1 MSKKLIRLTESD
13 LHRIIKESV
22 NKILKEEEYQ
32 INHLSKNW
40 DSVNQWRAA
49 AQDLQ
54 NKGYTIIHI
63 PIGNYKTFTANLAK
77 TQRNTIQ
84 LDGNGI
90 NKEFTSISD
99 AFTFLQHYVESL

>member
-1 MSKKLIRLTESD
+1 MSKKLIRLTEGD

-22 NKILKEEEYQ
+22 NKILNEEYQ
-32 INHLSKNW
+32 INHLSHNW

-54 NKGYTIIHI
+54 NKGYVIIHI

-99 AFTFLQHYVESL
+99 AFTFLQQYVEGL